1 MVYVGTSDFAGVKSR
16 GRGYD
21 GDVLRIEGAGR
32 CYLLYSL
39 SVFKNFDI
47 CPHCKA
53 KGLPGALWRLKLE
66 TPVINRS
73 DGSRFH
79 LSLFSGAENVPTH
92 SGGIAGNRLLGD
104 FRCVHDEF
112 GDSASPSI
120 VVLTNPGDSREG
132 VRRQLEEAADQLAQ
146 VLQGNVRP
154 SQRYDFDGVAFEARA
169 D

>member
-1 MVYVGTSDFAGVKSR
+1 MYLPAFGRILNFPCHPASR
-16 GRGYD
+16 GN
-21 GDVLRIEGAGR
+21 V
-32 CYLLYSL
+32 
-39 SVFKNFDI
+39 SVF
-47 CPHCKA
+47 A
-53 KGLPGALWRLKLE
+53 SG
-66 TPVINRS
+66 RS

-120 VVLTNPGDSREG
+120 VVLTNAGDSREG
-132 VRRQLEEAADQLAQ
+132 VRRQLEEAADQSAQ

-154 SQRYDFDGVAFEARA
+154 SQRYDFDGVALEARA

>member
-1 MVYVGTSDFAGVKSR
+1 
-16 GRGYD
+16 
-21 GDVLRIEGAGR
+21 
-32 CYLLYSL
+32 
-39 SVFKNFDI
+39 VFKNFDI
-47 CPHCKA
+47 CPHCRA
-53 KGLPGALWRLKLE
+53 KGLPGTLWRLKLE

-79 LSLFSGAENVPTH
+79 LSLFSGAEYVPAP

-154 SQRYDFDGVAFEARA
+154 SQRYDFDGVALEARA

>member
-1 MVYVGTSDFAGVKSR
+1 MSPVAATCYTPRQCSRISISVPTVGHR
-16 GRGYD
+16 
-21 GDVLRIEGAGR
+21 
-32 CYLLYSL
+32 
-39 SVFKNFDI
+39 
-47 CPHCKA
+47 
-53 KGLPGALWRLKLE
+53 LPGALWRLKLE

-132 VRRQLEEAADQLAQ
+132 VRRQLEEVAAPFAE
-146 VLQGNVRP
+146 VLQANVRP
-154 SQRYDFDGVAFEARA
+154 SQRYDFDGVALEARA
-169 D
+169 G